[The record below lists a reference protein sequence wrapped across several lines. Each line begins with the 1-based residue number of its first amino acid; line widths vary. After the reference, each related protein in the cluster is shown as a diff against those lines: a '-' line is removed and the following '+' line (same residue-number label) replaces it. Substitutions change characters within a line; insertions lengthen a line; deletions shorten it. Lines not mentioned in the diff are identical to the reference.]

1 LITVFLSDDG
11 KPTVSY
17 GDSILAWGE
26 TGFDI
31 LISILGGIV
40 GIAIGLL
47 ISWLIMRNKKLETS
61 TPNISANS
69 PPTVLQIG
77 KPPETPNIPAN
88 SPPTVLQ
95 IGKQPET
102 FIATPTET
110 PNIPANSPPT
120 LQIGK
125 PVMKIEN
132 LKRLPPVNKPSRNPP
147 VLQKN

>member
-1 LITVFLSDDG
+1 MITVFLSDDG

-88 SPPTVLQ
+88 SPPT
-95 IGKQPET
+95 
-102 FIATPTET
+102 
-110 PNIPANSPPT
+110 

-132 LKRLPPVNKPSRNPP
+132 LKRLPPVNKPSRKPP